1 MHGVWSGDSIFA
13 RGTRA
18 ALWPLSAVYGT
29 AVFVRNEAFDRGL
42 LASRMPPI
50 PVLGVG
56 NLTVGGTGKTP
67 VAAWAAAELAAR
79 GAHPAV
85 LLRGYRARLREGDE
99 GDEAE
104 VHRLLNP
111 TVPVFVDANRLVAA
125 GRAAEEGCDVAVL
138 DDAFQHRR
146 VSRVADLV
154 LVSADA
160 WAMAHHLLPAGPWRE
175 PLRAIRRARVAVIT
189 RKAVSDAVADTVASA
204 VARAAPNLA
213 VAVAHIA
220 PDCLRNPAGDVL
232 QLDAL
237 SDGPVYAVAGVGDP
251 EAFFAQLRKLST
263 TVAAVPYP
271 DHYRFGT
278 ADAAQIVREAGRLFP
293 GGSRVVCTLKDAV
306 KLGALLPELWYLSQ
320 RVVWERGRDAV
331 EFVIDAV
338 RREGASKD
346 KHMMS
351 TAHSPSEPSR
361 ATSSGTRKLS
371 FWPPTRGPSI
381 PQWQPT

>member
-1 MHGVWSGDSIFA
+1 MHGVWSGKSILA

-29 AVFVRNEAFDRGL
+29 AVAIRNEAFDHGL
-42 LASRMPPI
+42 VSSRIPSI

-67 VAAWAAAELAAR
+67 IAAWAAAELAAR

-85 LLRGYRARLREGDE
+85 LLRGYRARLREGDQ

-104 VHRLLNP
+104 VHRMLNP
-111 TVPVFVDANRLVAA
+111 AVPVFVDAHRLVAA

-138 DDAFQHRR
+138 DNAFQHRR

-154 LVSADA
+154 LVSANA

-189 RKAVSDAVADTVASA
+189 RKAVSETVADAVASALARVAPA
-204 VARAAPNLA
+204 LA

-220 PDCLRNPAGDVL
+220 PDCLRNPAGEVL
-232 QLDAL
+232 QLGAL
-237 SDGPVYAVAGVGDP
+237 SDVPVYAVAGVGDP
-251 EAFFAQLRKLST
+251 DAFFAQIRKLAT
-263 TVAAVPYP
+263 TVAAAPYP

-278 ADAAQIVREAGRLFP
+278 ADAAQIVREADRLFP

-306 KLGALLPELWYLSQ
+306 KLGALLPELWYLTQ
-320 RVVWERGRDAV
+320 RVVWERGRDAM
-331 EFVIDAV
+331 ESVIDAV
-338 RREGASKD
+338 HHEGAT
-346 KHMMS
+346 KHKHLMS
-351 TAHSPSEPSR
+351 NAQSPSEPSR
-361 ATSSGTRKLS
+361 ATSSGT
-371 FWPPTRGPSI
+371 
-381 PQWQPT
+381 Q